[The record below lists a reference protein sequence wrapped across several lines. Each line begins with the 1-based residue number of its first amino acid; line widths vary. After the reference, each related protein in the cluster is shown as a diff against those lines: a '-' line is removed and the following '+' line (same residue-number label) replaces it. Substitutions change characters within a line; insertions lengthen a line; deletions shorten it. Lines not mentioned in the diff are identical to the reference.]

1 MTLIEARNRFRNQL
15 SSLYAQAEI
24 DHIFKCCIAHYFN
37 WEGIKIGLTPE
48 LILHAEEE
56 TILLEVLNSL
66 ADATPLQYILG
77 ETTFHGL
84 ILKVRPGVLFQDQ
97 KRKNSFHGSWMNKTI
112 PQKRL
117 LIYVVV
123 LGALRLP
130 WPSNALNGKLLES
143 ILVIKHLKLQK
154 KTPVTIKLKS
164 TGKKQM
170 Y

>member
-1 MTLIEARNRFRNQL
+1 MVLWVILDTPLVTCGSPNHSYDIDRGRNRFRNQL

-77 ETTFHGL
+77 ET
-84 ILKVRPGVLFQDQ
+84 
-97 KRKNSFHGSWMNKTI
+97 
-112 PQKRL
+112 
-117 LIYVVV
+117 
-123 LGALRLP
+123 LRQ
-130 WPSNALNGKLLES
+130 S
-143 ILVIKHLKLQK
+143 
-154 KTPVTIKLKS
+154 
-164 TGKKQM
+164 
-170 Y
+170 